1 MDDAFDIA
9 TGPGP
14 LVAAAVHDGHAIHPE
29 TLAHVALPE
38 ADRLREE
45 DPFTGRLTAVAP
57 TRIVGRRSRFE
68 IDLNRPPEGAVYRT
82 PDDAWGL
89 DVWGGREAL
98 ESVVERS
105 MGVYESFY
113 RAVEKLLALKI
124 REHGSIV
131 VYDLHSYNHRR
142 GGPDGPLAD
151 AEGNPEVN
159 IGTGTLDRARWGD
172 LVDGFMAD
180 LRQGAA
186 DAGLDDLDVRENV
199 KFQGGYFSQWVHETF
214 GSAACVI
221 AVEFKKTFMNEWTG
235 ELDRDHF
242 DKLRQALEATVPG
255 VLDARAEA
263 TLRQAQG
270 RLP

>member
-14 LVAAAVHDGHAIHPE
+14 LLAAAVHDGHAIHPD

-38 ADRLREE
+38 DERLREE
-45 DPFTGRLTAVAP
+45 DPFTGRLTTVAP

-68 IDLNRPPEGAVYRT
+68 IDLNRPPEKAVYRT

-89 DVWGGREAL
+89 DVWGGTEAP

-113 RAVEKLLALKI
+113 RAVERLIELKV
-124 REHGSIV
+124 RKYGSVV

-142 GGPDGPLAD
+142 EGPAGPLAD
-151 AEGNPEVN
+151 PEANPEVN
-159 IGTGTLDRARWGD
+159 VGTGSLDRARWGG
-172 LVDGFMAD
+172 LVNRFMAD
-180 LRQGAA
+180 LRAGARS
-186 DAGLDDLDVRENV
+186 AGLDDLDVRENV

-221 AVEFKKTFMNEWTG
+221 AVEFKKTFMDEWTG
-235 ELDRDHF
+235 RLDRDRF
-242 DKLRQALEATVPG
+242 DKLAAALESTVPG
-255 VLDARAEA
+255 VLDAREA
-263 TLRQAQG
+263 AT
-270 RLP
+270 P